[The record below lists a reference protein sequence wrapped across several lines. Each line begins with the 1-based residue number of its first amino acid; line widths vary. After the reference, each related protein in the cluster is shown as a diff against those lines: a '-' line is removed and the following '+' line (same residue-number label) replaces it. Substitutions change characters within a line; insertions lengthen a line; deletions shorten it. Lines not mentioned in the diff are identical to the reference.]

1 MRFAILVVAAAL
13 LCLGCTNMALERA
26 TLAQA
31 SSVADLRYSEV
42 LENLAMVADDPA
54 VLPAYSSIFAG
65 TAEISDTAAA
75 NSTTLTL
82 VRASRGAVT
91 FGMETID
98 VPLSRNIK
106 ENWTLDPVVVPEK
119 LRALR
124 CACRWILTRSG
135 DSASD
140 SDVHLAKYKPPHGC
154 GNRGEDSGF
163 YFDVMDRLNLIPP
176 DWLHVGRR
184 QEVPHDACYHAHCH
198 DTYVWVTPD
207 GIDGLTKFALVV
219 QAIARVQIDTV
230 YFPQPVI
237 NTVKVVKQWT
247 PESEVKPGNRTITS
261 TATLYVDQEGWLVP
275 NATTAAIPLK
285 VRNDN
290 IGTNAGLRSLISTSS
305 K

>member
-1 MRFAILVVAAAL
+1 
-13 LCLGCTNMALERA
+13 LGCTNMALERA

-124 CACRWILTRSG
+124 CACRWILTRSS

-140 SDVHLAKYKPPHGC
+140 GEVHLAKYKPPATCDHKDFVDPGFAC
-154 GNRGEDSGF
+154 DHKEVGNPGF
-163 YFDVMDRLNLIPP
+163 YFDVMDRLKLIPP

-184 QEVPHDACYHAHCH
+184 QEVSHDACYHAHCH